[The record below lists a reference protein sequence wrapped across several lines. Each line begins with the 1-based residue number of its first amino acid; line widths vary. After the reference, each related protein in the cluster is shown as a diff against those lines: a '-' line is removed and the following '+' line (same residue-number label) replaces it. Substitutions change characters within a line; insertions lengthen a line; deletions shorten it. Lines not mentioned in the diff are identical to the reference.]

1 MRLFVAVYPP
11 PEALDDIVA
20 QTRRLRIGA
29 AADTGTNV
37 RLTARSTL
45 HVTVAFLGEVPDDRL
60 PAVQEALSRAVES
73 WRHPSIRRRRA
84 PDPGPLDPGPL
95 DPGPL
100 DPGPLDPG
108 PSGPGASGS
117 RSVGPAGEPQAR
129 RAPRLQLGG
138 GGRFGRGRFTV
149 LWVGLLGEVDALR
162 QLAATVRRELRR
174 SRLPSD
180 HRPLRP
186 HLTLARPGDRLD
198 RESLDEDLRTLDG
211 YLGPSWPATELV
223 LVRSH
228 LGPRPTY
235 DRLATWPL

>member
-29 AADTGTNV
+29 AADAGINV
-37 RLTARSTL
+37 RLAARSNL

-60 PAVQEALSRAVES
+60 PAVAEALSRAVAL
-73 WRHPSIRRRRA
+73 WHHPPVRRRRSAERRPA
-84 PDPGPLDPGPL
+84 PVE
-95 DPGPL
+95 
-100 DPGPLDPG
+100 
-108 PSGPGASGS
+108 
-117 RSVGPAGEPQAR
+117 RVGEPQCAR
-129 RAPRLQLGG
+129 QRAPRLQFGG

-162 QLAATVRRELRR
+162 RLAATVRRELRR
-174 SRLPSD
+174 SKVPFD
-180 HRPLRP
+180 VRPLRP

-198 RESLDEDLRTLDG
+198 RDSLDEDLRTLDG

>member
-29 AADTGTNV
+29 AAETGINV

-60 PAVQEALSRAVES
+60 PTVEETLSRAVGA
-73 WRHPSIRRRRA
+73 WRHPPVRRRRA
-84 PDPGPLDPGPL
+84 
-95 DPGPL
+95 
-100 DPGPLDPG
+100 
-108 PSGPGASGS
+108 A
-117 RSVGPAGEPQAR
+117 GPAPVAPGGAPQPR
-129 RAPRLQLGG
+129 PAPRLQLGG

-162 QLAATVRRELRR
+162 QLAVTVRRELRR

-180 HRPLRP
+180 LRPLRP